1 MYFTRMQMTKEQ
13 KKYQRKMLVKE
24 QGGEDLGLLDEFK
37 EIEKLVQSRDKN
49 RQNAMVERQI

>member
-1 MYFTRMQMTKEQ
+1 
-13 KKYQRKMLVKE
+13 MLMKE

-49 RQNAMVERQI
+49 RQDAMVEKEIKIGKKR